1 MTNCASRANAVA
13 CRLDRPVR
21 PRVFFGRW
29 VGDFVEH
36 RARSIPNTALFE
48 HAPRARRKEQPFE
61 YCDPYPL
68 TARRS
73 TLARSANHQPTEDLR
88 AFRDAAEA
96 KVLEAA
102 ARWASAL
109 QLCKQEQARCCVD
122 EAGELAARPE
132 QRGFARGLTL
142 EVRRTQRH
150 GPARRNIHHCA
161 SRGHAVACRLDR
173 PVRHHLLADAP
184 DAVAAEQASSKNLSG
199 SGPVLL
205 AESPAR
211 FSRNAMS

>member
-1 MTNCASRANAVA
+1 MNNRGSRANAVA

-29 VGDFVEH
+29 AGGFGEH

-48 HAPRARRKEQPFE
+48 HAPQARRQELPFE
-61 YCDPYPL
+61 YRGPHPL

-132 QRGFARGLTL
+132 QHGFARGLTL
-142 EVRRTQRH
+142 EVRRTRRH
-150 GPARRNIHHCA
+150 GPARRRMNKGA

-173 PVRHHLLADAP
+173 RVRP
-184 DAVAAEQASSKNLSG
+184 
-199 SGPVLL
+199 
-205 AESPAR
+205 R
-211 FSRNAMS
+211 